1 MTTISPSLAERNR
14 DAAAVNLAARHLAD
28 RPGRHITARII
39 EGGLAVWD
47 VESQTQPGTRYTV
60 TREADGWPADTC
72 SCEDHVWR
80 HMRCKHQRAVDALMG
95 DGTPAPSLADERA
108 ARDAAIDARI
118 EAQRRERL
126 ARRRSRDYREE
137 CDL

>member
-60 TREADGWPADTC
+60 TRTADGWPADTC
-72 SCEDHVWR
+72 SCEDHLWR

-108 ARDAAIDARI
+108 AHLAG
-118 EAQRRERL
+118 REHAL
-126 ARRRSRDYREE
+126 AW
-137 CDL
+137 